1 MKTLQQALNL
11 AISSLTQEKVEI
23 ILESPKNPEH
33 GDLSSPVAMLLAR
46 ILKQSPLEIAKKIAE
61 ILVLPSE
68 VVSVDVLAPGF
79 LNFRY
84 SDDFLISS
92 AKLDLN
98 EINNKTQNSYGKKV
112 SLEHTAINPNK
123 QAHVGH
129 LRNACIGDSIKQLLS
144 FLNYDLLT
152 LYYHNDIGVQVA
164 ALVLATEVFDDK
176 PSDYPSF
183 AHYASEV
190 YSKISS
196 IVEQD
201 LSLQK
206 RQSEIHQAML
216 DPNSKYADTA
226 YEITLKVLDDI
237 FELMQKLSI
246 SYDLVV
252 CESSIHDHKL
262 FEETFNLLIKNKSFY
277 KVKEGEREGCYV
289 IDMPGN
295 SEPKVIIRSNGVPTY
310 AGNDIANHL
319 WKFGIISDFKYK
331 KITLANQN
339 LIISS
344 HTGENMP
351 GFNQADS
358 IINIIDQTQTY
369 PQESVKQA
377 FKALGYEEISKN
389 YHHVNYGF
397 VYLSRETALKLGLEV
412 SETDK
417 QVKIS
422 GRKGSVVLVSE
433 MLEKMENS
441 LREQFGEFQ
450 NLKALAIAAIKYEML
465 KVDTYKDLVFDLD
478 RALDIKG
485 NSGTYLMYTYARSCG
500 ILRKVFKD
508 IVEPQKVE
516 LEGKEKAL
524 LLKISD
530 FNNVVAKMHDSLA
543 PNLMCNY
550 LYELCQVYN
559 SFYNDCKVIGSEKED
574 LRLYLVKIFG
584 ETLSQGLKLL
594 GVQTVEEI

>member
-1 MKTLQQALNL
+1 MKTLQDALKV
-11 AISSLTQEKVEI
+11 AIKSLTNEEVEVV
-23 ILESPKNPEH
+23 LESPKNSEH
-33 GDLSSPVAMLLAR
+33 GDLSSPVSMQLAR
-46 ILKQSPLEIAKKIAE
+46 ILKTSPLKIANQ
-61 ILVLPSE
+61 IVKVLVLPDE
-68 VVSVDVLAPGF
+68 ITNVDVLAPGF

-84 SDDFLISS
+84 SDQFLIST
-92 AKLDLN
+92 AKLNLQD
-98 EINNKTQNSYGKKV
+98 IYSKVVKSYGKKV

-129 LRNACIGDSIKQLLS
+129 LRNACIGDSIKQLLN
-144 FLNYDLLT
+144 FLDYDLLT

-164 ALVLATEVFDDK
+164 ALVLATEIFDDK
-176 PSDYPSF
+176 PVDYPSY

-190 YSKISS
+190 YSKISNL
-196 IVEQD
+196 VEGDQ
-201 LSLQK
+201 LLQK
-206 RQSEIHQAML
+206 RQSEIHQSML
-216 DPNSKYADTA
+216 DPDSKYADTA

-237 FELMQKLSI
+237 LVLMNKLSI

-262 FEETFNLLIKNKSFY
+262 FDESFNLLQKNKSFY
-277 KVKEGEREGCYV
+277 KVKSGERAGCYV
-289 IDMPGN
+289 IDMPEN
-295 SEPKVIIRSNGVPTY
+295 NEPKVIIRSNGVPTY

-319 WKFGIISDFKYK
+319 WKFGIISDFNYK
-331 KITLANQN
+331 NIDLANQN
-339 LIISS
+339 LVISS
-344 HTGENMP
+344 HTGQPMT

-377 FKALGYEEISKN
+377 FKALGYEDISKN

-397 VYLSRETALKLGLEV
+397 VYLSRETALKLGIEV
-412 SETDK
+412 LGSDK

-441 LREQFGEFQ
+441 LREQFGDFK
-450 NLKALAIAAIKYEML
+450 NLKLLAIAAIKYEML
-465 KVDTYKDLVFDLD
+465 KVDTYKDLIFDLD

-485 NSGTYLMYTYARSCG
+485 NSGTYLIYTYARSCG
-500 ILRKVFKD
+500 ILRKVSKD
-508 IVEPQKVE
+508 IVQPEKIE
-516 LEGKEKAL
+516 LEAKEKAL

-530 FNNVVAKMHDSLA
+530 FSNVIAKMHDQLS
-543 PNLMCNY
+543 PNVMCNY
-550 LYELCQVYN
+550 LFELCQVYN

-574 LRLYLVKIFG
+574 LRLFLVKIFG
-584 ETLSQGLKLL
+584 ETLSQGLSLL
-594 GVQTVEEI
+594 GIQAVDEI